1 LAAVSSK
8 SVELVALARV
18 LSLKLVAKLI
28 CHPERVKMILENTDS
43 NEHNLI
49 ELCCVGIVQGNCA
62 NFVNL
67 AATGPLGTRSRG
79 AAPLLP
85 KVNLG
90 QYAMS
95 VPAVHTVNDK

>member
-1 LAAVSSK
+1 MIKVN
-8 SVELVALARV
+8 
-18 LSLKLVAKLI
+18 
-28 CHPERVKMILENTDS
+28 CHPERVRMILESTDS
-43 NEHNLI
+43 NERNSI
-49 ELCCVGIVQGNCA
+49 DCCRVGTVQGNCA
-62 NFVNL
+62 ISVNL

-95 VPAVHTVNDK
+95 VPAVHTANDK

>member
-1 LAAVSSK
+1 
-8 SVELVALARV
+8 
-18 LSLKLVAKLI
+18 
-28 CHPERVKMILENTDS
+28 MILESTDS
-43 NEHNLI
+43 NERNSI
-49 ELCCVGIVQGNCA
+49 DSCRVGTVQGNCA
-62 NFVNL
+62 ISVNL
-67 AATGPLGTRSRG
+67 AATSPLGTRSRG

>member
-1 LAAVSSK
+1 LF
-8 SVELVALARV
+8 
-18 LSLKLVAKLI
+18 SLCLTKKLPSQKL

-49 ELCCVGIVQGNCA
+49 DFCCVGIVQGNCA

-79 AAPLLP
+79 ASPLLP

-95 VPAVHTVNDK
+95 VPAVHTANDKSSQRELQTQGD

>member
-1 LAAVSSK
+1 MLLIPPEAIATPK
-8 SVELVALARV
+8 S
-18 LSLKLVAKLI
+18 

-49 ELCCVGIVQGNCA
+49 DLCCVGIVQDNCA

-79 AAPLLP
+79 ASPLLP

-95 VPAVHTVNDK
+95 VPAVHTANDK

>member
-1 LAAVSSK
+1 
-8 SVELVALARV
+8 
-18 LSLKLVAKLI
+18 
-28 CHPERVKMILENTDS
+28 MILENTDS

-49 ELCCVGIVQGNCA
+49 DLCCVGIVQGNCA

-79 AAPLLP
+79 ASPLLP

-90 QYAMS
+90 QYAMP
-95 VPAVHTVNDK
+95 VPAVHTANDKSSQQWAHLRGMVSGQKR